1 MIFIIFIVVVK
12 TRRARVVASTAASSR
27 VLLGEINNLWLIH
40 IRTHRRMM
48 QSRVR
53 LTKPLAR
60 CARAFSAQPSP
71 FDATGDAVDALRNE
85 LTKTCDEVV
94 AAGKKLN
101 WVFLGAP
108 GVGKGTYASRVAKQM
123 KIPHVSM
130 GDLVRAEI
138 KGETAIGK
146 EMRALAAA
154 GALVPDETVLEILRL
169 RIEKGK
175 KDGERGFLLDG
186 FPRTVPQAERL
197 NDMVEVTSALNLTL
211 REDILVEKCCG
222 RRECGECGKAFNIAV
237 IRSEKEGEPTIVMPP
252 LNPPEACLGKMTQR
266 ADDTEDVVRA
276 RLDVYKKATI
286 PVEEYYRNKGLLSE
300 FPIMGGIPETTPMLL
315 KHIIDILRRR

>member
-1 MIFIIFIVVVK
+1 
-12 TRRARVVASTAASSR
+12 
-27 VLLGEINNLWLIH
+27 
-40 IRTHRRMM
+40 M

>member
-1 MIFIIFIVVVK
+1 
-12 TRRARVVASTAASSR
+12 
-27 VLLGEINNLWLIH
+27 
-40 IRTHRRMM
+40 M

-266 ADDTEDVVRA
+266 ADDTEDIVRA

-315 KHIIDILRRR
+315 KHIIDILR

>member
-40 IRTHRRMM
+40 IRTHRRPM

-154 GALVPDETVLEILRL
+154 GALVPDEI
-169 RIEKGK
+169 
-175 KDGERGFLLDG
+175 
-186 FPRTVPQAERL
+186 
-197 NDMVEVTSALNLTL
+197 
-211 REDILVEKCCG
+211 G
-222 RRECGECGKAFNIAV
+222 RAHV
-237 IRSEKEGEPTIVMPP
+237 
-252 LNPPEACLGKMTQR
+252 
-266 ADDTEDVVRA
+266 
-276 RLDVYKKATI
+276 
-286 PVEEYYRNKGLLSE
+286 
-300 FPIMGGIPETTPMLL
+300 
-315 KHIIDILRRR
+315 

>member
-40 IRTHRRMM
+40 IRTHRRPM

>member
-1 MIFIIFIVVVK
+1 
-12 TRRARVVASTAASSR
+12 
-27 VLLGEINNLWLIH
+27 
-40 IRTHRRMM
+40 MM

-300 FPIMGGIPETTPMLL
+300 FPIMGGFP
-315 KHIIDILRRR
+315 RRRRCFLSTSSTSFVDGDCVPVVG

>member
-1 MIFIIFIVVVK
+1 LIFIIFIVVVK

-40 IRTHRRMM
+40 IRTHRRPM

-266 ADDTEDVVRA
+266 ADDTEDIVRA

>member
-40 IRTHRRMM
+40 IRTHRRPM

-266 ADDTEDVVRA
+266 ADDTEDIVRA

>member
-1 MIFIIFIVVVK
+1 
-12 TRRARVVASTAASSR
+12 
-27 VLLGEINNLWLIH
+27 
-40 IRTHRRMM
+40 MM

>member
-1 MIFIIFIVVVK
+1 
-12 TRRARVVASTAASSR
+12 
-27 VLLGEINNLWLIH
+27 
-40 IRTHRRMM
+40 M

-266 ADDTEDVVRA
+266 ADDTEDIVRA